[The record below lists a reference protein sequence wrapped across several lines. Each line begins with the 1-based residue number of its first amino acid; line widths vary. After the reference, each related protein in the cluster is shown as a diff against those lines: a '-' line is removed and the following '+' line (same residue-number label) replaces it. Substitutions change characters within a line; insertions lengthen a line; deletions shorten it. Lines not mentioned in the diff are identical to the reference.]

1 MHSRKLRKKS
11 PDAFQSAGSNKH
23 SVFPKGPKMNTPGA
37 VLWDMDGTLV
47 DSEQLHWISWHDT
60 MAKEGFAVT
69 REQFLSSFGQ
79 RNDSI
84 LSDWLGAEGSPERI
98 SRISSAKE
106 ELYRKLVRRN
116 GIRPLPGVRTW
127 LPRLYKRGW
136 LQAIASAAPRKN
148 VEAVLE
154 ALSATRYFQGIVS
167 AEDVHQGK
175 PDPEVYLTAAS
186 RVGASPERCVVVED
200 ASAGLEGA
208 HRAGMCSIG
217 VSRDGK
223 HLTAD
228 VVVRSLDFL
237 KPDTF
242 ETLLDSRCGRGL
254 KREAPSGRGVGTHLV
269 AIPWRFVDQ
278 LKEAEET
285 GIGYQVVGIKL
296 KDGRSFDQVAVSDG
310 CIVEVRGH
318 RNIPF
323 APEEVASLTINHKD
337 WHFRE

>member
-1 MHSRKLRKKS
+1 
-11 PDAFQSAGSNKH
+11 
-23 SVFPKGPKMNTPGA
+23 
-37 VLWDMDGTLV
+37 
-47 DSEQLHWISWHDT
+47 
-60 MAKEGFAVT
+60 MAREGLPVT

-106 ELYRKLVRRN
+106 ELYRKLVRTN

-127 LPRLYKRGW
+127 LQRLNERGW
-136 LQAIASAAPRKN
+136 LQAIASAAPRPN
-148 VEAVLE
+148 VEVVLE
-154 ALSATRYFQGIVS
+154 ALSETHYFQGIVS
-167 AEDVHQGK
+167 AEDVHHGK

-186 RVGASPERCVVVED
+186 RVGVSPERCVVVED

-208 HRAGMCSIG
+208 HRAGIRSIG

-254 KREAPSGRGVGTHLV
+254 KREARAARGVGSHRV
-269 AIPWRFVDQ
+269 PIPRRFADQ

-323 APEEVASLTINHKD
+323 APEDVASLTISHKY
-337 WHFRE
+337 WHFRD